1 MSSPHI
7 SVCIP
12 VYEMNGFGTPFLAH
26 NLNSLANQDFE
37 DFEVIV
43 ADQSRN
49 DEIKHLCAQFASQLN
64 IKHLV
69 NSKTKRQA
77 SANTN
82 YAMKRAEGKIIK
94 ILFQDDYLYTPNA
107 LSILSNRFDLSKDHW
122 SVTASEH
129 SYDGETVFRPFFPKY
144 NERIHFGKNTI
155 SSPSVL
161 ALNNTKPVLE
171 FDENLI
177 WLMDVDY
184 YKRCHDKF
192 GPPLIIEEI
201 SVVNRLHSSQ
211 VSSGVSKRLVRR
223 ELRIVKEKN
232 LRQMSFS
239 DRLYYLK
246 RIARVKL

>member
-1 MSSPHI
+1 MSRPHI

-12 VYEMNGFGTPFLAH
+12 VYEMNGFGTSFLAH
-26 NLNSLANQDFE
+26 NLRCLADQDFK

-49 DEIKHLCAQFASQLN
+49 DEIKHLCAQFAGQMN

-82 YAMKRAEGKIIK
+82 YAMKHAEGKIIK
-94 ILFQDDYLYTPNA
+94 ILFQDDYPYIPDA
-107 LSILSNRFDLSKDHW
+107 LSILSDGFDLTKDHW
-122 SVTASEH
+122 CVTASEH

-161 ALNNTKPVLE
+161 ALNNTREILE

-184 YKRCHDKF
+184 YKRCYEKF
-192 GPPLIIEEI
+192 GQPLIIEDI
-201 SVVNRLHSSQ
+201 LVVNRLHSSQ
-211 VSSGVSKRLVRR
+211 VSAGVSKRLVRH
-223 ELRIVKEKN
+223 ELRIVKEKYLN
-232 LRQMSFS
+232 QMTLA
-239 DRLYYLK
+239 DRLYYLRK
-246 RIARVKL
+246 YIRVKP